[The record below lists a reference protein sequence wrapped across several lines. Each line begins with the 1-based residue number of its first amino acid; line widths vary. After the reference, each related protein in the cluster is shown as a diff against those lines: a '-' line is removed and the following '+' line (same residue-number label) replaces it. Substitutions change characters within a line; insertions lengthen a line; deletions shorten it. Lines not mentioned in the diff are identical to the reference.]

1 MADPVARSY
10 YITATA
16 RMGWT
21 GNVLLNQIK
30 AKAYERAK
38 AEKKTHN
45 FERALPVHLAE
56 QADEAIKSRYNLEFL
71 GLDRPLRE
79 RHWKTG

>member
-1 MADPVARSY
+1 MPSIPGGFHDPCSAQGPP
-10 YITATA
+10 TCQKCTL
-16 RMGWT
+16 T
-21 GNVLLNQIK
+21 NVLLNQVK
-30 AKAYERAK
+30 AKAYERTK

-71 GLDRPLRE
+71 G
-79 RHWKTG
+79 